1 MNLSEEEINT
11 LIGSVEAVKNAINEI
26 ADTLCKAI
34 KPIVDIMARLLEES
48 CKRAAYKAAKHNT
61 PYRKVLHDRIYDRR
75 IKLHKCRNNCKKKGQ
90 KLWRSFCYDIEDKI

>member
-1 MNLSEEEINT
+1 MNLSEEKINT

-34 KPIVDIMARLLEES
+34 KPIVDIMARLFEES

-75 IKLHKCRNNCKKKGQ
+75 IKLHKCRNNCKKEG
-90 KLWRSFCYDIEDKI
+90 IEIMEKFSAMM